1 MKVAYFIYT
10 MHTGVGGHYFSLSS
24 IANEIANK
32 IDDFFVVNIGFD
44 ASEVLN
50 KEINRSIYNVKDFLL
65 PNPLTL
71 LHIIKLLKKEKCN
84 IIHCFDDNSF
94 FYARI
99 ASQFLNIPIVL
110 TKCGGPNPKLYYPQS
125 NAVTVFS
132 QEDKQ
137 YFNSRDR
144 DVSLIAN
151 RVGSTPF
158 KSSYL
163 QSSKKSDLS
172 GKVILCISRISTA
185 YENKIKQSIIF
196 SRKLR
201 EHGITNTL
209 IIIGVIEDPNVY
221 VKLIEF
227 SRFDNIMLLT
237 EPTYTT
243 KASEFIHYADLVVGT
258 GRGFMEAALQGKLM
272 LCPDNANKR
281 LAFIDDSN
289 IDLFFSRNFSGRYEA
304 DNDNFTSLIDI
315 LMNGDTDYK
324 KMIIG
329 YSDSKFSLRVGSEKY
344 VQLYLDKPMNKL
356 MIYDLCKHFVFF
368 FYAKANKGG
377 KVSAFKKMLLG
388 K

>member
-1 MKVAYFIYT
+1 VT
-10 MHTGVGGHYFSLSS
+10 SPEVG
-24 IANEIANK
+24 IAE
-32 IDDFFVVNIGFD
+32 
-44 ASEVLN
+44 S
-50 KEINRSIYNVKDFLL
+50 
-65 PNPLTL
+65 
-71 LHIIKLLKKEKCN
+71 
-84 IIHCFDDNSF
+84 
-94 FYARI
+94 
-99 ASQFLNIPIVL
+99 
-110 TKCGGPNPKLYYPQS
+110 
-125 NAVTVFS
+125 VT
-132 QEDKQ
+132 
-137 YFNSRDR
+137 
-144 DVSLIAN
+144 
-151 RVGSTPF
+151 
-158 KSSYL
+158 
-163 QSSKKSDLS
+163 
-172 GKVILCISRISTA
+172 GKVITALNEEAVISACLANRHGLNLVVS
-185 YENKIKQSIIF
+185 YEAFAVKMLGSIRQSIIF